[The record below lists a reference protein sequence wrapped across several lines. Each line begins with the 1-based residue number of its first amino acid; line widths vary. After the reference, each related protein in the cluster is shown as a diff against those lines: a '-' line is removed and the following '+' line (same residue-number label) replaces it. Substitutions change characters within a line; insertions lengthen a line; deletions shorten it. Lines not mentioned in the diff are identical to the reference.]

1 VSSRHFSLRVDDDL
15 IERMDRM
22 AREQGMNRSEMAK
35 TLMEEGLRM
44 AQHPGIV
51 FRPGP
56 AGRRPALAVGPDVW
70 EVMRAFLQLDEKGEA
85 AIQRVAEIANISPY
99 QVRKVLRYYVAYK
112 DEIDDWIKSEEEY
125 AEQAEAAWRREQELL
140 HA

>member
-1 VSSRHFSLRVDDDL
+1 
-15 IERMDRM
+15 
-22 AREQGMNRSEMAK
+22 
-35 TLMEEGLRM
+35 MEEGLRM